1 MHEYHERRLVGEFD
15 AAALAA
21 RLAGSG
27 LFAEY
32 VVYERGGTWWFAGDA
47 LAEVVADHRSARL
60 RQGGRER
67 AVPLGQRPIERVG
80 ELLGEVEPS
89 DWRAFGWTGFSFGRP
104 GTEGVQLRLLVP
116 RTEIRLNAT
125 EIVVRTLDPRRH
137 AEIEHVVAA
146 PDSAPPRRA
155 RPLDVDTDRD
165 RFQAT
170 VAEVVAAIRRGVVR
184 KVILSRVVDVPFDV
198 DIPATYL
205 VGRRHNTPARSFL
218 LDLGG
223 WQVAGFSPETVAEV
237 SPDGS
242 VSTQALAG
250 TRALHDDEIT
260 DASLRRELESDPKEV
275 YEHAASVKLAC
286 DELASV
292 CAAGSV
298 AVTDFM
304 TVRHRGSVQHLGS
317 RVGGRLAGDRRGPV
331 AAFGALQALFPAV
344 TASGIPKAAAFDQ
357 IDRLE
362 DRPRGLYAGAVL
374 MAGADGDLD
383 AALVLRALFRSGGR
397 TWLRAGA
404 GIVAD
409 SRPAREYEETCEK
422 LRSVAPHLVSAHDR
436 DHDRD
441 HDLVG
446 TTG

>member
-15 AAALAA
+15 AAALAV

-27 LFAEY
+27 LFEEY
-32 VVYERGGTWWFAGDA
+32 VVYERTGTWWFAGDA
-47 LAEVVADHRSARL
+47 LAEVVADHQLARL

-67 AVPLGQRPIERVG
+67 TMPLGDRPIERVG
-80 ELLGEVEPS
+80 ELLDEVEPRG
-89 DWRAFGWTGFSFGRP
+89 WRAFGWTGFDFGRP
-104 GTEGVQLRLLVP
+104 GGEGIRLRLLVP
-116 RTEIRLNAT
+116 RTEVRLTAT
-125 EIVVRTLDPRRH
+125 ELVVRTLDHWRH
-137 AEIEHVVAA
+137 AEIEHLVATPERA
-146 PDSAPPRRA
+146 AVRPA
-155 RPLDVDTDRD
+155 RPLDVDVDRD
-165 RFQAT
+165 RYQAK
-170 VAEVVAAIRRGVVR
+170 VAEAVTAIRRGAVR

-198 DIPATYL
+198 DVPATYL

-237 SPDGS
+237 SPDGT
-242 VSTQALAG
+242 VCTQALAG
-250 TRALHDDEIT
+250 TRAFHDDEAT
-260 DASLRRELESDPKEV
+260 DEALRRELESDPKEV

-286 DELASV
+286 EELASV

-304 TVRHRGSVQHLGS
+304 TVRNRGSVQHLGS
-317 RVGGRLAGDRRGPV
+317 RVRGRLVGDRRGPV

-344 TASGIPKAAAFDQ
+344 TASGIPKAAAFEQ

-362 DRPRGLYAGAVL
+362 DQPRGLYAGAVL

-422 LRSVAPHLVSAHDR
+422 LRSVAPHLVAT
-436 DHDRD
+436 HDRD
-441 HDLVG
+441 HDLVS